1 MIVDSDWRVRALF
14 DSGSNESYIHP
25 SLVQV
30 AAIPVNPSSSTV
42 AMATTLLSTKIE
54 GFCTVTLNYQG
65 HTYKDFRV
73 SVMPGLCSDLILGLD
88 FQSQHSSVT
97 FKYGGA
103 KPPLSVCSFTML
115 NIGPTSL
122 FANLTSDCHP
132 IATKSR
138 RERKKDLEFIDKEVD
153 RLLEDGIVEPSLSPW
168 RAQVVVTKDENHKQR
183 LAIDYCQ
190 TINRFTQLDVFPLP
204 RINDTVNEIA
214 PYRVFSTIDLQ
225 HLKQRVGFISLPGC
239 LSV

>member
-1 MIVDSDWRVRALF
+1 MSEKGHFTKVYRGKPIKIDEVSAALWSSTLATVGTPETLKKSTITVIVDSDWRVRALF

-88 FQSQHSSVT
+88 FQSQHASVT

-138 RERKKDLEFIDKEVD
+138 R
-153 RLLEDGIVEPSLSPW
+153 
-168 RAQVVVTKDENHKQR
+168 
-183 LAIDYCQ
+183 
-190 TINRFTQLDVFPLP
+190 
-204 RINDTVNEIA
+204 
-214 PYRVFSTIDLQ
+214 
-225 HLKQRVGFISLPGC
+225 
-239 LSV
+239 